1 MFSILPRSRLARLRA
16 GGVIMAL
23 VAVVLVAL
31 RARNP
36 VEVEA
41 KPAGNNDV
49 PAGVV
54 RLTGSPEE
62 IGRQHGT
69 QLRDAIH
76 TMVNDYVGN
85 QPGWDTLGDEWLRR
99 TRRMKAALPQWYLR
113 ELKACAAAA
122 GIDEDVLLFAQCEGD
137 IRGLGDGGADDDARL
152 GGCTSYVAFGPST
165 ANGHPEMGRN
175 FDYWGLESTRE
186 CVIVLAVVP
195 EPEDG
200 YAFLSVG
207 WAGIL
212 GGWTLVN
219 EKGLFIANNLHYASA
234 MNADGIPTLILER
247 IIAQK
252 AATIDEA

>member
-1 MFSILPRSRLARLRA
+1 MFSILPRSRFARLRA
-16 GGVIMAL
+16 SGVIMAL
-23 VAVVLVAL
+23 VAVVLLAL

-41 KPAGNNDV
+41 SPAKDNDV

-76 TMVNDYVGN
+76 TMVDDYVAN
-85 QPGWDTLGDEWLRR
+85 QPGWDTLREEWLRR
-99 TRRMKAALPQWYLR
+99 TRRMKAALPRWYLR
-113 ELKACAAAA
+113 ELRACAEAA
-122 GIDEDVLLFAQCEGD
+122 GIDEDILLFAQCEGD

-175 FDYWGLESTRE
+175 FDYWGLESTRRAAAAIHAAGSSITLHS
-186 CVIVLAVVP
+186 VAYRP
-195 EPEDG
+195 EENAIWVAHG
-200 YAFLSVG
+200 RRSSAH
-207 WAGIL
+207 L
-212 GGWTLVN
+212 GTYV
-219 EKGLFIANNLHYASA
+219 KY
-234 MNADGIPTLILER
+234 DIPSLLR
-247 IIAQK
+247 RQ
-252 AATIDEA
+252 